1 MVKRKSDT
9 TIPVRTTAELK
20 QEADKVLKSLGIT
33 LSDGVNLFLRQVVAD
48 QGLPFQPKLAQQAK
62 LREGAQ

>member
-9 TIPVRTTAELK
+9 TIQVRTTAELK

-33 LSDGVNLFLRQVVAD
+33 LSDEVNMFLRQVVAD
-48 QGLPFQPKLAQQAK
+48 QGLPFQPKLAQQTK
-62 LREGAQ
+62 SGEET

>member
-9 TIPVRTTAELK
+9 TIQVRTTAELK

-33 LSDGVNLFLRQVVAD
+33 LSDGVNMFLRQVVAD
-48 QGLPFQPKLAQQAK
+48 QGLPFQPKLAKSVKQG
-62 LREGAQ
+62 EEN